1 MDMGLRLTHAHQI
14 SRHFSPYDAGF
25 AFVEFATVAEAER
38 ALSEVAAAQG
48 PDGDELLATVAPK
61 GYTPEQKRARQ
72 LRQLCVMSRYAGAVV
87 DAAGTQ
93 AGPLML

>member
-1 MDMGLRLTHAHQI
+1 
-14 SRHFSPYDAGF
+14 
-25 AFVEFATVAEAER
+25 VEFATAAEAER

-72 LRQLCVMSRYAGAVV
+72 LRQLCVMSRYAAAVGE
-87 DAAGTQ
+87 AARTHGVPLMPQ
-93 AGPLML
+93 AGGSPRGIG